1 MNCCRSFF
9 GYYIFIDNN
18 EIKIFVGPGGIYK
31 RMKIDAIK
39 KINAERY
46 WITLF
51 SDYKEIQ
58 LDKRLIKKS
67 DAKIFY
73 DEIVSRTKIE
83 IKFY

>member
-1 MNCCRSFF
+1 
-9 GYYIFIDNN
+9 
-18 EIKIFVGPGGIYK
+18 
-31 RMKIDAIK
+31 MKIDAIK

-58 LDKRLIKKS
+58 LDKRLIRKS